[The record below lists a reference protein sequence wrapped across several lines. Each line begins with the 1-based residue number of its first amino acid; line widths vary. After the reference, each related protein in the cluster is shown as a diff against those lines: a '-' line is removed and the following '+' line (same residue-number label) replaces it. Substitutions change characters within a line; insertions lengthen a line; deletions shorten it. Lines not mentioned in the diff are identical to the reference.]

1 MLDDL
6 KFWITE
12 REAIRVKKEAGL
24 PRPWTKDPILATYRF
39 CNVHREDDKVTKF
52 IKEHFRDPNDGH
64 PAMILNMAMCR
75 LINWIPTLEA
85 IGFIDN
91 WKQERPIFTATMRH
105 LTEKPGKVWTGAY
118 MITAEADGSPKYE
131 SVARTLDWIA
141 EDAWGTDTCLQTWED
156 LKGAP
161 RVGSFIAAQIVA
173 DLKHTHML
181 RDAADHDTFCAPGP
195 GSVRGL
201 NLLRGLPQGT
211 KWGQPEFQAEVNRLR
226 LEVSDVIDVDAQD
239 MQNCLCEFSKWKRGC
254 ARSKY

>member
-1 MLDDL
+1 MLADL

-24 PRPWTKDPILATYRF
+24 PRPWTKDPMLATYRF
-39 CNVHREDDKVTKF
+39 CNVHREDDKVTRY
-52 IKEHFRDPNDGH
+52 IKEHFRDPYDGH
-64 PAMILNMAMCR
+64 PSMILNMIMCR
-75 LINWIPTLEA
+75 LINWPDTLGK

-91 WKQERPIFTATMRH
+91 WSKERPTFIATMKH
-105 LTEKPGKVWTGAY
+105 LTDRPGKVWTGAY
-118 MITAEADGSPKYE
+118 MITAESDGSPKYE
-131 SVARTLDWIA
+131 SVARTLDAANDSW
-141 EDAWGTDTCLQTWED
+141 DMDSCVNAWHDLQD
-156 LKGAP
+156 LP

-173 DLKHTHML
+173 DLKHTRVL
-181 RDAADHDTFCAPGP
+181 GDAPDGDTFCAPGP

-211 KWGQPEFQAEVNRLR
+211 KWGQPKFQAELNKVR